1 MATQQQQEPAQKW
14 DRVVRRS
21 IDFDIKAFDPEK
33 RSFDVVASTDTIDG
47 HGDIVEQSFD
57 LKRYKKNPVVL
68 WMHNSFGFL
77 DGSRAE
83 DFLPIGRAENVK
95 VTDGQLEARIILA
108 TADANPIAEKV
119 FLLWQ
124 QKILRAVSI
133 GFRPGK
139 VTREENN
146 DTGKVTYRLAN
157 NELFEISVVAIPSNP
172 DAVAKALHAAER
184 EEFSRLAA
192 PTAAKGGTREKKP
205 MNEELQ
211 KALEAKA
218 VAEQKAK
225 DAEAR
230 ATKAED
236 RIKELEK
243 LLGDEKLVSKK
254 LEGELDAERAET
266 KKLKGEVSKGTLD
279 ALQGVKFEP
288 AERKELDEL
297 VDTVG
302 IERVKKLLEKRTDI
316 PLTKPV
322 TVDGKAV
329 GEKPKTAPEPV
340 EQKAGEGAADALLG
354 EVETRASK
362 DEGTI
367 FAA

>member
-1 MATQQQQEPAQKW
+1 MATPQQQESPRKW
-14 DRVVRRS
+14 DGVVRRS

-33 RSFDVVASTDTIDG
+33 RSFDVVASTDTLDG
-47 HGDIVEQSFD
+47 HGDVVEQTFD

-83 DFLPIGRAENVK
+83 DFLPIGRAESVK
-95 VTDGQLEARIILA
+95 VTEGQLEARIILA
-108 TADANPIAEKV
+108 TADANPIAERV

-172 DAVAKALHAAER
+172 DAVAKALHEAEH
-184 EEFSRLAA
+184 EEFRRLAA
-192 PTAAKGGTREKKP
+192 PTAASGGAQRKKT
-205 MNEELQ
+205 MDEDLK

-225 DAEAR
+225 EAETR
-230 ATKAED
+230 ATTAEH
-236 RIKELEK
+236 RIKELDK
-243 LLGDEKLVSKK
+243 LLADEKTVSKK
-254 LEGELDAERAET
+254 LEGELETERAET
-266 KKLKGEVSKGTLD
+266 KKLKSEVATSTLD

-288 AERKELDEL
+288 GERKELDDL
-297 VDTVG
+297 VESVG
-302 IERVKKLLEKRTDI
+302 IARVKSLLEKRTGI
-316 PLTKPV
+316 QLTQPV
-322 TVDGKAV
+322 KVEGKAI
-329 GEKPKTAPEPV
+329 GEKPKTAPETTERATV
-340 EQKAGEGAADALLG
+340 TGAADALLD
-354 EVETRASK
+354 EVETRAAK
-362 DEGTI
+362 DDGNI